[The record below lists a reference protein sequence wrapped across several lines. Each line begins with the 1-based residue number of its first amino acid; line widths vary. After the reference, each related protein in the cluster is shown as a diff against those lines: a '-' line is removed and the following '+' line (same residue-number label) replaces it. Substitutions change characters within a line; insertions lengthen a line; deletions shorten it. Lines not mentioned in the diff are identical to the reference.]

1 MSELAPVFQVQVW
14 LDGDDDP
21 VTQTDN
27 FDNGLRVW
35 LVWMLERGL
44 IRNYQIKETA

>member
-1 MSELAPVFQVQVW
+1 MTELAPVFAVQVW

-27 FDNGLRVW
+27 FDNQLRTA
-35 LVWMLERGL
+35 LAWMVEHGF
-44 IRNYQIKETA
+44 IRNYQITEP